1 MPPEHTTFQVWRNTT
16 VIIRRVAMIPLCP
29 LPNDKTHL
37 CLHVTKLSPNV
48 CFPLTHMISNAMR
61 KVDVLGVLRCDW
73 AEVASLIGVAVTP
86 VVGFLGNLSR
96 EQINPNPDEV
106 GLLAVGME

>member
-1 MPPEHTTFQVWRNTT
+1 
-16 VIIRRVAMIPLCP
+16 
-29 LPNDKTHL
+29 
-37 CLHVTKLSPNV
+37 
-48 CFPLTHMISNAMR
+48 MR

>member
-1 MPPEHTTFQVWRNTT
+1 MF
-16 VIIRRVAMIPLCP
+16 ASL
-29 LPNDKTHL
+29 
-37 CLHVTKLSPNV
+37 LHVSP
-48 CFPLTHMISNAMR
+48 TMIAMM

-106 GLLAVGME
+106 GLLAVHTAGAMRASYRISWLISSLYDLTC

>member
-1 MPPEHTTFQVWRNTT
+1 MSFRY
-16 VIIRRVAMIPLCP
+16 
-29 LPNDKTHL
+29 
-37 CLHVTKLSPNV
+37 
-48 CFPLTHMISNAMR
+48 

-73 AEVASLIGVAVTP
+73 AELASLIGVAVTP

-106 GLLAVGME
+106 RPSIIRIFV